1 MLQTRWLTF
10 GVAWLILLAGYY
22 RLLAVPNRTPA
33 QRVTVFTSLGY
44 LMVVA
49 LAGLCPGRADPARFL
64 QGPVVFLH
72 GAV

>member
-33 QRVTVFTSLGY
+33 QRVTVFTSL
-44 LMVVA
+44 A
-49 LAGLCPGRADPARFL
+49 T
-64 QGPVVFLH
+64 
-72 GAV
+72 